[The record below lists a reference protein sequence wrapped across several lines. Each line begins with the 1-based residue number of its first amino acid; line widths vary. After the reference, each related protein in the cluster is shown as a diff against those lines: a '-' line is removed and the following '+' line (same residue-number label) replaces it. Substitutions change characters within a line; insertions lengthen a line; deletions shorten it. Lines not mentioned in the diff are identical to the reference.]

1 MKIFYIFDCMNADIE
16 HKCFTFDSDKEAINF
31 AINYE
36 AVCIKYIEYA
46 PNDFK
51 GEIIYD
57 PYDCFN

>member
-1 MKIFYIFDCMNADIE
+1 MKIFYIFDCMNALIDN
-16 HKCFTFDSDKEAINF
+16 KRFTFESDDEAIKF